1 MTDRATASI
10 VAGARR
16 RFLLRLQDGPTTFT
30 DAIRGFVLPEC
41 IDGRVFGPMVAQL
54 HRDRIIR
61 PVGYV
66 PSSNPC
72 CHSRLWERVDDS
84 KGVRDDSR

>member
-1 MTDRATASI
+1 MDESTTAGRIVATARCQFL
-10 VAGARR
+10 RR
-16 RFLLRLQDGPTTFT
+16 LKKEPTTFT
-30 DAIRGFVLPEC
+30 DAIRGLSLPNGV
-41 IDGRVFGPMVAQL
+41 DGRVFGPMVAQL

-72 CHSRLWERVDDS
+72 CHSRLWELVDDS
-84 KGVRDDSR
+84 KGASS